1 MEQKQQFPTEQV
13 TLPSKGLLYPE
24 DSPLRKGTIEMKYM
38 TAREEDILSNQNYI
52 ENGTV
57 IDKLLKSLIVTPG
70 INYNDLLI
78 GDKNALLVAARIL
91 GYGADYDFELDGEE
105 YNVDLTTLE
114 DKIFDESIVINNKNE
129 FNYTLP
135 TSKIDITFKF
145 LTHGD
150 ESKIS
155 KEIKGLKKLDKNSS
169 RDSSTRIKYSIV
181 SINGDYEQKTIR
193 EFVDT
198 TMLAR
203 DSRALR
209 NHIKAIQPD
218 IDLSFKYTN
227 KRGQEK
233 EIDIPIGV
241 GFFWPDVDV

>member
-1 MEQKQQFPTEQV
+1 M
-13 TLPSKGLLYPE
+13 L
-24 DSPLRKGTIEMKYM
+24 
-38 TAREEDILSNQNYI
+38 
-52 ENGTV
+52 
-57 IDKLLKSLIVTPG
+57 DKLLKSLIVTPG

-91 GYGADYDFELDGEE
+91 GYGADYDFELDGGE
-105 YNVDLTTLE
+105 YNIDLTTLE

-193 EFVDT
+193 
-198 TMLAR
+198 
-203 DSRALR
+203 
-209 NHIKAIQPD
+209 
-218 IDLSFKYTN
+218 
-227 KRGQEK
+227 
-233 EIDIPIGV
+233 
-241 GFFWPDVDV
+241 